1 MKMVL
6 VDVRQRV
13 AFNIINYVCVQTQL
27 TKYLINIINVWG
39 IIEVVRDQY
48 VWDDFSAGVLYLMS
62 YDNFQCH

>member
-39 IIEVVRDQY
+39 IIEAVRDQY
-48 VWDDFSAGVLYLMS
+48 VCENLVSVGVL
-62 YDNFQCH
+62 F

>member
-39 IIEVVRDQY
+39 IIEAVRDQY
-48 VWDDFSAGVLYLMS
+48 VCENLLSVGVLFFN
-62 YDNFQCH
+62 D

>member
-39 IIEVVRDQY
+39 IIEAVRDQY
-48 VWDDFSAGVLYLMS
+48 VCENLLSVGVL
-62 YDNFQCH
+62 F